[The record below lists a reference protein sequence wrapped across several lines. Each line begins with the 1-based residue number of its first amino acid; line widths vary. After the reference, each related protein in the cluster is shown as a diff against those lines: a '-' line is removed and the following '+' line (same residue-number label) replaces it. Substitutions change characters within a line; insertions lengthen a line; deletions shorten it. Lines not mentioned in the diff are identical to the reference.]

1 MPKAKKVSARK
12 RQLADKLRKRNQ
24 RENQRQD
31 FQDSS
36 QASDPESVVSCET
49 SDGAKFAPPGN
60 FPGQGSIG
68 LPPVEGKP
76 LARVQASLREKMHS
90 PAPRLP
96 SPRGS
101 RLIVQKGK
109 APSTDSPPWVCAP
122 PRAPGPD
129 TVHVSGPAGQAQLD
143 TSWKEETSRELK
155 DEGYLNDIKKESQSN
170 TNGKLNEKLDTV
182 ENMSRESLDMM
193 ECGYNGEMKKT
204 ESNIRIEIDGVD
216 NLRKENVEESDRSSN
231 VDRCGYS
238 QNIEYLIE
246 ENCGKGCTGLENSDD
261 EENLHYMKWLQFS
274 KQRPYQEL
282 LEQEEAIYLFHKQ
295 RNHYDVV
302 LNVSARMSEKE
313 SVIQNTS
320 FSKMYTLRRRNRMRM
335 KTKRKTLESKV
346 VLDLNES
353 RNDAFRKK
361 YKESEEFKLKVQMK
375 SKERYHSDIGYRSNL
390 IQRGVQKYALDLE
403 HRRKVQTAS
412 GERSK
417 VKYSTDLN
425 HRMEKK
431 KKTVEKYKV
440 DAQHRNQM
448 KEKSKE
454 KYRTDYEH
462 QEKLKRASSEKY
474 MTDLEHQENVK
485 RASCEKYR
493 TNLEHQENV
502 KRASSEKYRTNLEH
516 QENVKKAS
524 SQKYS
529 TDLDYQ
535 KEMKKASTEKY
546 RTNLEHQERVKK
558 RSSVK
563 YETDFKHKTIV
574 KERVLK
580 KYKEDETYR
589 MKNKAANVHR
599 YSTNET
605 FKANVRGRAAKRYQT
620 DAEIQVKMK
629 KRNRMRYNFSEEV
642 RNKTKE
648 KVTLNRK
655 LKQLNR
661 EQEEE
666 VIRSFKRLAMEGP
679 NYVCTCCHRLLFKKQ
694 VQACESQMYQKSE
707 SAKCISEICL
717 SDKYLHECSESCPKE
732 CTKSSLWI
740 CYTCHRK
747 ILSGKAPAEA
757 SVNGMILEDIPSELA
772 KLNSLEQ
779 HLIAIHIP
787 FMKIMAL
794 PHGQQKNIHGPVICV
809 PSDMKKAA
817 SLPMH
822 QDENLL
828 LRVKLKRK
836 LNYKGYFEYQFVN
849 TNNVMSALSYLKEN
863 NQWYKNMTIE
873 STIEEGI
880 AGSEEIPD
888 DNVNS
893 KDNVEDEDEMVA
905 FDTCLQPNDVAQEVL
920 DHYFDDVYDIAPG
933 EGKNPVRMLQE
944 PGNEAKAFPC
954 HFPSGRFSW
963 NEERSEK
970 LTLSRYFNNR
980 LMNADNRFAKDSN
993 YIFFSQYMSELNQV
1007 IEKTQISVRKSLSK
1021 CTSGKPVTLDMLQD
1035 PITLSSILRNDDA
1048 IRFMQPIRGTPAYW
1062 ATAQKDL
1069 FAMLRQLGIPTWFC
1083 SFSAAEYRW
1092 NDAVKV
1098 ILHQQN
1104 DDRNPDQ
1111 MEWSEKNDVLRSNP
1125 VTVARMFEHRFQ
1137 IFHKEVILS
1146 PAEPIGKVV
1155 DFFQRVEFQQRGSP
1169 HMHCL
1174 YWVENAPNIDSDGV
1188 EAVCNFIDKYVTC
1201 AVPAESSDNELRKS
1215 VLEVQQHSK
1224 KHSKSCRKKGTECRF
1239 HFPRPPSKK
1248 TFITSVQEED
1258 NTDDCKIDSET
1269 NVNKAYAKEI
1279 LVAVWDK
1286 IQNEDEQ
1293 ILTTE
1298 ELFDDLSLTQELYE
1312 EAHNMLSS
1320 KRSIILK
1327 RCPNEVWTNQ
1337 YNRCL
1342 LKSWDAN
1349 MDIQFV
1355 LDAFSCIVYIV
1366 SYISKS
1372 EREMGM
1378 LLKQTKLEAEE
1389 GNYDARQTMKKIG
1402 SAYLHHREVS
1412 AQEAVYRVC
1421 NLRMKECSRKVV
1433 FVPVGDNPVRLS
1445 KPLSLLKK
1453 KSSKDQGND
1462 EEDDENDV
1470 WMTNIIERYMN
1481 RPEKQIFHEMCL
1493 ADFCSEFRVL
1503 AKSQVPKKENE
1514 NVYELQNNKG
1524 YVQRRTRTQHAV
1536 VRYPRFN
1543 VEKMSEKYY
1552 QSLLQLFL
1560 PYWTDAQLKP
1570 PGFDLYQDFYE
1581 TGYVKISGHERKES
1595 VKSIVDLNHARY
1607 AKNENEIVNAQEAY
1621 EMNGE
1626 PEDAWSRI
1634 CPETEVLRREGMSF
1648 RQENSVPQED
1658 NVDVIPDIESENHN
1672 ADIMYRVQQNINSR
1686 EEMIPVLQNL
1696 NETQREIFYMIRDW
1710 CLAKITGENCE
1721 PLHLFVTGGA
1731 GTGKSHLIKA
1741 IHYEA
1746 SRLLSRIMPDP
1757 EKISVVLG
1765 AFTGTAA
1772 FNIGGNTLHHLFSL
1786 TKYLP
1791 LPYAPLGEQSLSE
1804 LRMKIGDLHILIID
1818 EISMVYKKLLYYIH
1832 ERLVQIKKCREPFG
1846 GVCVIAVGDFYQ
1858 LPPVKQ
1864 RKDERLY
1871 KENMAYPMDYWL
1883 DLFKIIELK
1892 QIMRQKEDL
1901 SFAEVLNSL
1910 RVRERDEP
1918 FTQEQSTM
1926 LQDCIREGPEDV
1938 LHVFSTNEEVNTF
1951 NLTMLN
1957 KSCEDLLEINAQDYK
1972 KDKTSGKLILKNKPL
1987 TKSRT
1992 DGLPSTLI
2000 LSVGARVMLTRNC
2013 NVEDGLVNGVM
2024 GHVCRF
2030 VFKENSNRIVS
2041 AVGVVF
2047 DNKQVGKKSGQKTKD
2062 GNLVLIERVQDEIK
2076 DKITTVTIQLD
2087 YGKMFM
2093 LIRR

>member
-1 MPKAKKVSARK
+1 MSARK
-12 RQLADKLRKRNQ
+12 RRLADKLRKRDQ
-24 RENQRQD
+24 REKQSRD
-31 FQDSS
+31 FLDSS
-36 QASDPESVVSCET
+36 QTSDPESVVSCET
-49 SDGAKFAPPGN
+49 SDGAVLAPPGN

-76 LARVQASLREKMHS
+76 LARVQASLCEKMHS

-155 DEGYLNDIKKESQSN
+155 DEGYPNDIKKEYQSN
-170 TNGKLNEKLDTV
+170 TIGILNEKLDTV
-182 ENMSRESLDMM
+182 ENMNRESIKSINMN
-193 ECGYNGEMKKT
+193 ECRYNGEMKKT
-204 ESNIRIEIDGVD
+204 ESKLRIEIDGKD
-216 NLRKENVEESDRSSN
+216 ILKRENVEETDRSLN
-231 VDRCGYS
+231 VEKCDYS

-246 ENCGKGCTGLENSDD
+246 ENEEKFEKEEVYERENESSNQGVQLSSQSND
-261 EENLHYMKWLQFS
+261 EEIQAYPEAFNNSEESLIILDQSEMMETNEVIFMEEEL
-274 KQRPYQEL
+274 KQHDFIPLSEA
-282 LEQEEAIYLFHKQ
+282 AIYLYHKQ
-295 RNHYDVV
+295 QNHYDVV
-302 LNVSARMSEKE
+302 LNVSARMCEKE
-313 SVIQNTS
+313 SVIQNRSAT
-320 FSKMYTLRRRNRMRM
+320 KEYTLRRRNRMRM
-335 KTKRKTLESKV
+335 KSKRNTLESEV
-346 VLDLNES
+346 ALDLNES
-353 RNDAFRKK
+353 RSNAFKKK
-361 YKESEEFKLKVQMK
+361 YKESEEFKLKVQRK
-375 SKERYHSDIGYRSNL
+375 NKERYHNDIDYRSNL
-390 IQRGVQKYALDLE
+390 IQSGVQKYALDLE
-403 HRRKVQTAS
+403 HRNKVQTTS
-412 GERSK
+412 RERSK
-417 VKYSTDLN
+417 LKYSTDLN
-425 HRMEKK
+425 YRKEKM
-431 KKTVEKYKV
+431 KKTVKKYQL
-440 DAQHRNQM
+440 DAEHRNQM

-454 KYRTDYEH
+454 KYRTDYDH
-462 QEKLKRASSEKY
+462 QEKIKKASTERYKTDLQHQRKLKRASSEKY
-474 MTDLEHQENVK
+474 RTDLDYREK
-485 RASCEKYR
+485 KKKASIEKYR
-493 TNLEHQENV
+493 TNLEHQEG
-502 KRASSEKYRTNLEH
+502 
-516 QENVKKAS
+516 
-524 SQKYS
+524 
-529 TDLDYQ
+529 
-535 KEMKKASTEKY
+535 
-546 RTNLEHQERVKK
+546 VKK
-558 RSSVK
+558 RSSDK
-563 YETDFKHKTIV
+563 YETDSEHKAIV

-580 KYKEDETYR
+580 KYQEDETYR

-599 YSTNET
+599 YCTNET
-605 FKANVRGRAAKRYQT
+605 FKANVQERAAKRYQT
-620 DAEIQVKMK
+620 DTEIQAKLK
-629 KRNRMRYNFSEEV
+629 KRNRTKYKSSEEV
-642 RNKTKE
+642 RKKKKE
-648 KVTLNRK
+648 AVTLNRK
-655 LKQLNR
+655 LKHLNL

-666 VIRSFKRLAMEGP
+666 VIRSFKKLAMEGP

-717 SDKYLHECSESCPKE
+717 LEKYLHECSESCEKE

-747 ILSGKAPAEA
+747 ILNGKAPAEA
-757 SVNGMILEDIPSELA
+757 AVNGMILEDIPPELA

-817 SLPMH
+817 SLPMR

-836 LNYKGYFEYQFVN
+836 LNYKGYFEYQFVS

-863 NQWYKNMTIE
+863 NHWYKNMKIE
-873 STIEEGI
+873 STLEEGI
-880 AGSEEIPD
+880 ARQEEIPD
-888 DNVNS
+888 DEVNS
-893 KDNVEDEDEMVA
+893 KDNVQAEDEMVA
-905 FDTCLQPNDVAQEVL
+905 FDTCLQPTDVAQEVL

-980 LMNADNRFAKDSN
+980 LMNVDNRFARDSN

-1007 IEKTQISVRKSLSK
+1007 IEKTQISLRKSLSK
-1021 CTSGKPVTLDMLQD
+1021 WTSGKPVTLDMLQD
-1035 PITLSSILRNDDA
+1035 PITLSRILKSDDA

-1098 ILHQQN
+1098 ILQQQN

-1137 IFHKEVILS
+1137 MFHKEVILS

-1201 AVPAESSDNELRKS
+1201 AVPTESSDKELRKC

-1248 TFITSVQEED
+1248 TFSTSVQEED
-1258 NTDDCKIDSET
+1258 NSDECKTDSES
-1269 NVNKAYAKEI
+1269 NVKKSYAKEI

-1298 ELFDDLSLTQELYE
+1298 KLFEDLSLTQEQYE

-1421 NLRMKECSRKVV
+1421 NLKMKECSRKVV

-1453 KSSKDQGND
+1453 KTPKDQEND

-1493 ADFCSEFRVL
+1493 ANFCSEFRVL

-1514 NVYELQNNKG
+1514 NVYELQHNKG

-1536 VRYPRFN
+1536 IRYPRFN

-1560 PYWTDAQLKP
+1560 PYWTEAQLKP

-1581 TGYVKISGHERKES
+1581 TGYVKISGRERKQS
-1595 VKSIVDLNHARY
+1595 VKTIVDLNHARY
-1607 AKNENEIVNAQEAY
+1607 AKNEDEIVNAQEAY

-1634 CPETEVLRREGMSF
+1634 CPETEVLRREGMSL
-1648 RQENSVPQED
+1648 RKENSVPQED

-1672 ADIMYRVQQNINSR
+1672 ADVMYHVQQNVNSR

-1696 NETQREIFYMIRDW
+1696 NETQREIFYMVRDW
-1710 CLAKITGENCE
+1710 CLAKITGEKCE

-1741 IHYEA
+1741 INYEA
-1746 SRLLSRIMPDP
+1746 SRLLSRVMSDP
-1757 EKISVVLG
+1757 ERISVVLA

-1772 FNIGGNTLHHLFSL
+1772 FNIGGNTLHHVFSL
-1786 TKYLP
+1786 PKYLS
-1791 LPYAPLGEQSLSE
+1791 LPYEPLGEQSLSE
-1804 LRMKIGDLHILIID
+1804 LNMKIGDLHILIID

-1892 QIMRQKEDL
+1892 EIMRQKEDL

-1910 RVRERDEP
+1910 RVKERDEP
-1918 FTQEQSTM
+1918 LTQEQSTM

-2030 VFKENSNRIVS
+2030 VYKENSNRIVS

-2093 LIRR
+2093 LTQR